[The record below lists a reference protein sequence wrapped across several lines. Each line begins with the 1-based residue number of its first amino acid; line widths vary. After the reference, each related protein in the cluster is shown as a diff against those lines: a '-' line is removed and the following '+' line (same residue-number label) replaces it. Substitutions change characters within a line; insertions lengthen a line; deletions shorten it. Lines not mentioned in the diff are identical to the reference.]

1 MRKDDIKPKLKQE
14 LTSKVFIIKGFNEQ
28 VQPCLKQTIQN
39 NNKKGSAKEK
49 AKKHPE
55 SFSFRNRKGNT
66 QSKNT
71 ERMGSKQNGKD
82 RKKKKKNH

>member
-1 MRKDDIKPKLKQE
+1 MLETNNI
-14 LTSKVFIIKGFNEQ
+14 EQ
-28 VQPCLKQTIQN
+28 QQKRLSRGK
-39 NNKKGSAKEK
+39 S
-49 AKKHPE
+49 KKHPE

-82 RKKKKKNH
+82 RKKKKKTLVDLETQH